1 MSQVFRVNYALV
13 ASGMVLALSVSAQAG
28 LQRTFVS
35 TTGDDANTSA
45 SCAASA
51 PCRTFAAALSV
62 TNPGGEIVVLTS
74 GGYGPATISQPVVI
88 TAIGVNASIS
98 TVTSGANGLTINT
111 GGNVTLIG
119 LNLHGEAM
127 GHDGILVQQAG
138 LLRIY
143 NTLIENF
150 TNDGLDFQVS
160 GSLTINDSEIND
172 NNGIGVVV
180 NNASAKAFVRNTSFD
195 NNSVALDIIAGQANV
210 VDSSAENN
218 SGGGFTA
225 VGTGSLSLSHD
236 RLLFNGLALET
247 TGSAALYF
255 ANCLISSNTMAY
267 FVGSGSTMAG
277 TSPGTSLLSPGQTT
291 SGTLS
296 SPIAVQ

>member
-1 MSQVFRVNYALV
+1 
-13 ASGMVLALSVSAQAG
+13 
-28 LQRTFVS
+28 
-35 TTGDDANTSA
+35 
-45 SCAASA
+45 
-51 PCRTFAAALSV
+51 
-62 TNPGGEIVVLTS
+62 
-74 GGYGPATISQPVVI
+74 VI